1 MERKEQRLHERFSL
15 DLQVKISATDRN
27 GTIQLS
33 EETTVANISSGG
45 AFIATDRK
53 FPLTSPV
60 QLEFLLAFE
69 DLEKLRFILSVES
82 LRACRG
88 KQVRVKASGIVI
100 RVEERGV
107 AVIFDTDYQI
117 SPMQPSAAG
126 SEES

>member
-15 DLQVKISATDRN
+15 DLQVKISASDRN
-27 GTIQLS
+27 GAIQFS
-33 EETTVANISSGG
+33 EETTAANISAGG
-45 AFIATDRK
+45 AFIATDRIL
-53 FPLTSPV
+53 PLTSPV

-69 DLEKLRFILSVES
+69 DLKKLRFILSVES

-100 RVEERGV
+100 RVEDRGV
-107 AVIFDTDYQI
+107 AVIFDTNYQI

-126 SEES
+126 SKKS